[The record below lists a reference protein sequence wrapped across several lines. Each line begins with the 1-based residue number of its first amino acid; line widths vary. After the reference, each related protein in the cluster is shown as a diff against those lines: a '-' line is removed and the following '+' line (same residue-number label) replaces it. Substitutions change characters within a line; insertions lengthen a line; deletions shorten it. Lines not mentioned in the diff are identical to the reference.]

1 MNLVGRSRVQDFF
14 RIPLGLIYSI
24 DVRTY
29 AVTDNR
35 IKHSCIEL
43 LTKDQRK
50 LSFIMRDYDEAL
62 RVRDIIKSTSFLD
75 NIESLEKRQQ
85 NFFAVS
91 MYEYIT
97 NEHCHVNPLSRSQM
111 GLFQNDVL
119 TSILK
124 LVELNKEAWNV
135 YTEPYKEFVRQ
146 GCKFEQ
152 KSNFQEVRQIER

>member
-1 MNLVGRSRVQDFF
+1 
-14 RIPLGLIYSI
+14 
-24 DVRTY
+24 
-29 AVTDNR
+29 
-35 IKHSCIEL
+35 
-43 LTKDQRK
+43 
-50 LSFIMRDYDEAL
+50 MRDYDEAI
-62 RVRDIIKSTSFLD
+62 RVRDIIRSTCFLD

-97 NEHCHVNPLSRSQM
+97 NEHSHVNPLSRSQM

-135 YTEPYKEFVRQ
+135 YSEPYKEFARQ
-146 GCKFEQ
+146 GCVFE
-152 KSNFQEVRQIER
+152 